1 MSAVDEVIRERLRKL
16 RCDEQAASGSLTS
29 EKSDSLPKPSKKT
42 NVEQV
47 DDLLKQL
54 TDESVLDEA
63 YGKDKTEIDAQIR
76 RRLERLK
83 VWELGPPKAS
93 FKEIGRLKS
102 VPDVVNELLSRP
114 GLHRHDVEDEMV
126 EDDDRDSGKMSA
138 DDGSSSDDSD
148 SPPNY
153 CVFCKSEPSIVCID
167 CYKDSYCSKCFNE
180 FHEPE
185 DDHKTFTYVQKKKK

>member
-1 MSAVDEVIRERLRKL
+1 DEVIKERLRKL
-16 RCDEQAASGSLTS
+16 RSDEQAAGTSLTP
-29 EKSDSLPKPSKKT
+29 EKSESLPKASKKT

-54 TDESVLDEA
+54 TNETLLDDA
-63 YGKDKTEIDAQIR
+63 YGKDKAEIDAQIR

-83 VWELGPPKAS
+83 VWELGPPRAS

-114 GLHRHDVEDEMV
+114 DLHRADE
-126 EDDDRDSGKMSA
+126 EIEKDDDDRDSGKMSA
-138 DDGSSSDDSD
+138 EDGTSSDDSD

-185 DDHKTFTYVQKKKK
+185 DEHKTFPYVQKKKK